1 MAFIVTFRFRG
12 KSEYRK
18 CRASSMKIDGKGS
31 LVLYDEGRT
40 IIEKLTLADLSDF
53 SIESIRSRA
62 ARSAS

>member
-1 MAFIVTFRFRG
+1 
-12 KSEYRK
+12 
-18 CRASSMKIDGKGS
+18 MKIDGKGS